1 MIRLLPLA
9 AVIAGAAVAASCGR
23 QADLVRPEPQADAR
37 PAPRAGE
44 GQAPGQDRNDTA
56 PAVPAANATG
66 AGANV
71 PTIPS
76 APIEGTTGDPAGR
89 PAPVT
94 PGG

>member
-1 MIRLLPLA
+1 MIRVLPLA
-9 AVIAGAAVAASCGR
+9 IVIAGAATVAACGR

-37 PAPRAGE
+37 PAPRAGQ
-44 GQAPGQDRNDTA
+44 GQRPDEDRRRQESP
-56 PAVPAANATG
+56 PATPATG
-66 AGANV
+66 TGANV

-89 PAPVT
+89 PSPVT

>member
-1 MIRLLPLA
+1 MIRVLPLA
-9 AVIAGAAVAASCGR
+9 LLIAGAATVAACGR
-23 QADLVRPEPQADAR
+23 QADLVRPEPQANAR
-37 PAPRAGE
+37 PAPRAGT
-44 GQAPGQDRNDTA
+44 GQRPGEDRRPPETPPATPTA
-56 PAVPAANATG
+56 GQGAA
-66 AGANV
+66 V